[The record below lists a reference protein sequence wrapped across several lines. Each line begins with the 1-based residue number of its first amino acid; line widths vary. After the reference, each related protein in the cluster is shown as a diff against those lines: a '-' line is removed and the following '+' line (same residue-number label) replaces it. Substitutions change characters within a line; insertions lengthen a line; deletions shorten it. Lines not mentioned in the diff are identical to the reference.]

1 MASAIME
8 GLQEY
13 ADLATDDVKK
23 AVKKAGTEVRK
34 QI

>member
-1 MASAIME
+1 MASNRVKIDSMAAAIME

-23 AVKKAGTEVRK
+23 R
-34 QI
+34 